1 MFPLALLNASS
12 APPDPALTLVLLH
25 FDGAD
30 GSTVFTDSVSNYTI
44 QNNSAQVS
52 SFELKNLFTSSG
64 FFNNSGTAP
73 YRSIQT
79 VENFADLRSK
89 DFTLECL
96 VYQTA
101 RQFSSNGLFGC
112 STIITTDTMFDAFIN
127 TSGVIGSNVFG
138 SAITHQTVLNLN
150 QAYHIA
156 LVRKNNSFNLYVD
169 GVKSTQTVTVLQPYI
184 DSLYLDVGKL
194 HLGCLSPTFASH
206 FTGYID
212 EFRASEGAVYT
223 GNFTPPTAPFT
234 Y

>member
-1 MFPLALLNASS
+1 MFPLALLNQSS
-12 APPDPALTLVLLH
+12 PAVDPTLTLALLH
-25 FDGAD
+25 FEGAD

-64 FFNNSGTAP
+64 FFNNSGTSP
-73 YRSIQT
+73 FRSIQT

-89 DFTLECL
+89 DFTAECL
-96 VYQTA
+96 IYQTA
-101 RQFSSNGLFGC
+101 RHFSESGLFNC
-112 STIITTDTMFDAFIN
+112 STITTTRTLFGAYID
-127 TSGVIGSNVFG
+127 TSGVIKSNVFD
-138 SAITHQTVLNLN
+138 SVIAHQTVLNLN
-150 QAYHIA
+150 QTYHIA

-169 GVKSTQTVTVLQPYI
+169 GVKSTQTVTVLQSYI
-184 DSLYLDVGKL
+184 DSNYSNVGQL
-194 HLGCLSPTFASH
+194 HLGCISTGSASH

-223 GNFTPPTAPFT
+223 SNFTPPTSAFT